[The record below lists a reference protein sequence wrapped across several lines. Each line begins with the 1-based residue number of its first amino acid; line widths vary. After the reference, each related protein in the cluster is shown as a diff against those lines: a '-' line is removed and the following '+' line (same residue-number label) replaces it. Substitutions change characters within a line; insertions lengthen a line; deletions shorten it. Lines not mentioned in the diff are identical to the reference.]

1 MKLLLTGNP
10 GVGKTTICRLVAEQL
25 GEQPFTV
32 YRTLRLER

>member
-25 GEQPFTV
+25 GEQPLITNI
-32 YRTLRLER
+32 TGTS